1 MVAEP
6 PASGTR
12 NLQATARPN
21 RYDDRMK
28 RITVSLP
35 DDLVDKIKRAA
46 GGEGQ
51 VSSYI
56 ASALTDYQER
66 ESLDDILAS
75 WRSETPIPDDLRRQA
90 TAELDDVG
98 LTHRPGDRMV
108 G

>member
-1 MVAEP
+1 
-6 PASGTR
+6 
-12 NLQATARPN
+12 
-21 RYDDRMK
+21 MK

-56 ASALTDYQER
+56 ATALSDYQEQ
-66 ESLDDILAS
+66 ESLDQVLAS
-75 WRSETPIPDDLRRQA
+75 WRSVTPVPDDVRRQV
-90 TAELDDVG
+90 TAEFDDVG
-98 LTHRPGDRMV
+98 LAPGPGEGDRMT